1 MATQTRIK
9 ASGLQWL
16 ASRDPERWMRP
27 TTGKPCIA
35 WIARDAEIN
44 RTNLHEMIRGT
55 RALNMETHDRL
66 RDLAVSTGASHDR
79 AQDELFEPVEISTER
94 AAA

>member
-16 ASRDPERWMRP
+16 ASRDPERWIRP
-27 TTGKPCIA
+27 ATGKACIA
-35 WIARDAEIN
+35 WIARDARVN
-44 RTNLHEMIRGT
+44 RTNLHEMLRGA
-55 RALNMETHDRL
+55 RPLNMETHDRL

-79 AQDELFEPVEISTER
+79 AQDELFEPVEIDDQR
-94 AAA
+94 IAA